1 MLVDMEKVK
10 SKISKMDIDALNGY
24 GIIISMSELERE
36 SKIAIYQEIEHRI
49 DYLEKLGDAM
59 ALDSKVNDFGDFEL

>member
-10 SKISKMDIDALNGY
+10 DNISKMNRDSLNEY
-24 GIIISMSELERE
+24 GIITSMSELARE

-49 DYLEKLGDAM
+49 DYLDTFGDAM
-59 ALDSKVNDFGDFEL
+59 ACDSEIKDFGDLEL

>member
-10 SKISKMDIDALNGY
+10 NNINKMDRDALNEY
-24 GIIISMSELERE
+24 GIIISMSELTRE

-49 DYLEKLGDAM
+49 DYLEIFGDAM
-59 ALDSKVNDFGDFEL
+59 ACNSEIKDIGDLEL